1 MLWELGQLNEES
13 WDNEMKSWDNVLELG
28 KHESWDEVIDEIWDH
43 VPIESWDNVDKIW
56 DNVIAWL

>member
-1 MLWELGQLNEES
+1 M
-13 WDNEMKSWDNVLELG
+13 LELG
-28 KHESWDEVIDEIWDH
+28 KHESWDKVVDEIWDH

>member
-1 MLWELGQLNEES
+1 
-13 WDNEMKSWDNVLELG
+13 MKSWDNVLELG